1 MKPALFRTIVAV
13 LTVAAV
19 AACFD
24 EPPDQPAQAAEAR
37 PAAPAPAPAGVDEAE
52 AAIQPQEQMRPVP
65 AAPARAPEQPQP
77 ARSSASGAIVQP
89 ALRQGTDPTAP
100 IERLQ
105 YTPEKIGPG
114 LYGTRFDT
122 LTHGLPPQPYRES
135 PMSATLAVQGKILPL
150 AERIPD
156 WDNVFILPPGDEI
169 GVYGGTIRTTQKAPV
184 ALTDTGFQYGL
195 AMSPDGLLLVPSI
208 FKTFL
213 SNAQGTEFTFQI
225 RKGARWH
232 DGYPHT
238 MEDVRFA
245 LEDLMLNKE
254 LMPTLPAVLRSPITG
269 SDMRVT
275 FVNDETFK
283 VSFDDPNFSF
293 QESTAMNVFS
303 GMKGCPRC
311 FISPS
316 HVQKRYHID
325 YNEEEIPALL
335 ERFNQPN
342 WVRLFTTIRD
352 VRRFGGQPSEEIPA
366 EFDRSYINR
375 GDHYIPWMGGF
386 WARDERPGGE
396 TSLFERNHYHPS
408 VDPEGN
414 QLPYADEYAGV
425 RTETREVGV
434 FRSMNGESDFLRRD
448 LITSELPLYLAN
460 AERGDY
466 SILKYDSPDGSDAT
480 VIVNQ
485 EFVSDPEVG
494 RLLRTR
500 DFRIALSL
508 AWNREG
514 VNRFLVSGLGT
525 PQNMVPHPATP
536 YFPGEEWRLL
546 DTEYDPER
554 ARDILTRLGYAD
566 GDGDGYLDRQTDGRP
581 LRLSFQGRGMHYRF
595 VEWLRSDWGMVGIKL
610 EAREGSP
617 RQEITSIPPTEY
629 FELFASTEGG
639 TNPWSNAWNYVAP
652 TARDGQGPAI
662 GQYYA
667 TRGREGMSPSG
678 PDDRYIDALGT
689 TAPGSTYPA
698 DISGNMLRL
707 QELIDKGRVFSI
719 LSPKRVE
726 LGKELFRINSDEKYK
741 IGGLAYA
748 GLFRALALKRNNMR
762 NMPKNWSPA
771 SAYPIEWFYF
781 EDGIDNVHHVGN
793 RSKRYKSVSFLD
805 PGYWD

>member
-24 EPPDQPAQAAEAR
+24 EPPDQPAPAAEAR

-52 AAIQPQEQMRPVP
+52 VAIQPQEQTRPVP

-77 ARSSASGAIVQP
+77 ARGSASGAIVQP
-89 ALRQGTDPTAP
+89 ARRQGTDPTAP

-135 PMSATLAVQGKILPL
+135 PMSAALAVQGKILPL

-245 LEDLMLNKE
+245 LEDLLLNKE

-293 QESTAMNVFS
+293 QESSAMNIFS

-335 ERFNQPN
+335 EGSISPIGCVCSRRYATFVGSAGNRRRRSRRSLTDRISTGETTTFPG
-342 WVRLFTTIRD
+342 WGDFGPGTKGLEAKRHSSSGTTIT
-352 VRRFGGQPSEEIPA
+352 RRSTLRA
-366 EFDRSYINR
+366 
-375 GDHYIPWMGGF
+375 
-386 WARDERPGGE
+386 
-396 TSLFERNHYHPS
+396 TS
-408 VDPEGN
+408 
-414 QLPYADEYAGV
+414 
-425 RTETREVGV
+425 
-434 FRSMNGESDFLRRD
+434 FRMQTSMLALGRR
-448 LITSELPLYLAN
+448 
-460 AERGDY
+460 
-466 SILKYDSPDGSDAT
+466 
-480 VIVNQ
+480 
-485 EFVSDPEVG
+485 
-494 RLLRTR
+494 
-500 DFRIALSL
+500 
-508 AWNREG
+508 
-514 VNRFLVSGLGT
+514 
-525 PQNMVPHPATP
+525 
-536 YFPGEEWRLL
+536 
-546 DTEYDPER
+546 
-554 ARDILTRLGYAD
+554 
-566 GDGDGYLDRQTDGRP
+566 
-581 LRLSFQGRGMHYRF
+581 
-595 VEWLRSDWGMVGIKL
+595 
-610 EAREGSP
+610 
-617 RQEITSIPPTEY
+617 
-629 FELFASTEGG
+629 
-639 TNPWSNAWNYVAP
+639 
-652 TARDGQGPAI
+652 
-662 GQYYA
+662 
-667 TRGREGMSPSG
+667 RGR
-678 PDDRYIDALGT
+678 
-689 TAPGSTYPA
+689 
-698 DISGNMLRL
+698 
-707 QELIDKGRVFSI
+707 
-719 LSPKRVE
+719 
-726 LGKELFRINSDEKYK
+726 
-741 IGGLAYA
+741 
-748 GLFRALALKRNNMR
+748 
-762 NMPKNWSPA
+762 
-771 SAYPIEWFYF
+771 
-781 EDGIDNVHHVGN
+781 
-793 RSKRYKSVSFLD
+793 
-805 PGYWD
+805 